1 MSVYAS
7 PPIILSSPSTSI
19 QPILVKVT
27 LDVRFPQ
34 HHDLLE
40 TFSNHSLSL
49 SQIPMAPPPPY
60 SSGLAVAG
68 RQMMALGILD

>member
-49 SQIPMAPPPPY
+49 PDPDGYSSPY